1 MFLHKIILVLFV
13 SSPNTLDYMVLLTA
27 YQDRG
32 CIEAY
37 HPRKSRMKDFAA
49 FFQGWF
55 FLIKGNVIQHI
66 RYIITGLF
74 LVPYLKYQNNFV

>member
-1 MFLHKIILVLFV
+1 MFLHKIIPVLFV
-13 SSPNTLDYMVLLTA
+13 SSPNTLNYMVLLTA
-27 YQDRG
+27 YQDG
-32 CIEAY
+32 SYIEAY
-37 HPRKSRMKDFAA
+37 HLRKSRRKDFAA

-55 FLIKGNVIQHI
+55 FLIKGNIIQHI